1 MTQAVQH
8 VGVTR
13 SGKAIQAPIFSDEQ
27 QQELPAACAVY
38 TLADHFDAYAVFE
51 YLISKELSRRP
62 AYTRALRIYEGMSD
76 AHNFKLDAEWRR
88 AERLALGLPTIFD
101 ILQHGKGLADRIF
114 KD

>member
-13 SGKAIQAPIFSDEQ
+13 SGRAVQIPIFSDEPKP
-27 QQELPAACAVY
+27 ELPAGCALY

-51 YLISKELSRRP
+51 YLLSRELSRRP
-62 AYTRALRIYEGMSD
+62 ADTAVMNTYQIMSTGHNSRLDQDWHQTERA
-76 AHNFKLDAEWRR
+76 
-88 AERLALGLPTIFD
+88 ALGLATIFD
-101 ILQHGKGLADRIF
+101 VLQHGKGLADGIF